1 MKGEQSL
8 PFLLASHLSDFAWG
22 FQSVPPG
29 TTQATQMRE
38 AAYVGRAT
46 SKLEKVMEINS
57 RQLCAQLWPVTT
69 NRGRGPGVAKSCNFQ
84 RENRNLD
91 FQMKY

>member
-57 RQLCAQLWPVTT
+57 RQLCAQLWPVTLPT
-69 NRGRGPGVAKSCNFQ
+69 EDVGLELP
-84 RENRNLD
+84 NLAI
-91 FQMKY
+91 FKEKIEI